1 MKKKKKIFFIVL
13 ALVIAAGVTG
23 FFLLKNGKAE
33 KKKTYE
39 NGSVEAESEIVINK
53 WLKAISEENTDA
65 FIQCCYTDS
74 LLNLHAELTGLDME
88 SFKQYIKYVY
98 VVGGF
103 EFRNV
108 EIQKKSRLDEDAYY
122 KINSM
127 LGEKDRIEG
136 MYSITFTYDI
146 RYDDEWTT
154 VEETCG
160 VFMIK
165 GQCYID
171 NLSDSTI
178 YDK

>member
-1 MKKKKKIFFIVL
+1 M
-13 ALVIAAGVTG
+13 
-23 FFLLKNGKAE
+23 
-33 KKKTYE
+33 
-39 NGSVEAESEIVINK
+39 
-53 WLKAISEENTDA
+53 
-65 FIQCCYTDS
+65 
-74 LLNLHAELTGLDME
+74 NLHAELTGLDME

-154 VEETCG
+154 VEETC

>member
-1 MKKKKKIFFIVL
+1 MKKKRVIIFIVL
-13 ALVIAAGVTG
+13 ALVIAAGVTA
-23 FFLLKNGKAE
+23 FLLLRNSNGE

-39 NGSVEAESEIVINK
+39 KGSVEAESEIVINK
-53 WLKAISEENTDA
+53 WLKAISEENTDE
-65 FIQCCYTDS
+65 FIQCCYTEA
-74 LLNLHAELTGLDME
+74 LMNLHAELMGLDME
-88 SFKQYIKYVY
+88 SFKKYIKHVY

-122 KINSM
+122 KINAM
-127 LGEKDRIEG
+127 LEEKDRIDG

-146 RYDDEWTT
+146 RYDDEWTS
-154 VEETCG
+154 VEETYG
-160 VFMIK
+160 IFMIK

>member
-1 MKKKKKIFFIVL
+1 MKKKRVIIFIVL
-13 ALVIAAGVTG
+13 ALVIAAGVTA
-23 FFLLKNGKAE
+23 FLLLRNSNGE

-39 NGSVEAESEIVINK
+39 KGSVEAESEIVINK
-53 WLKAISEENTDA
+53 WLKAISEENTDE
-65 FIQCCYTDS
+65 FIQCCYTEA
-74 LLNLHAELTGLDME
+74 LMNLHAELMGLDME
-88 SFKQYIKYVY
+88 SFKKYIKHVY

-122 KINSM
+122 EINAM
-127 LGEKDRIEG
+127 LEEKDRIDG

-146 RYDDEWTT
+146 RYDDEWTS
-154 VEETCG
+154 VEETYG
-160 VFMIK
+160 IFMIK